1 MIKFCLIYVVCFD
14 IVFNIEFFF
23 FVYLYFKLMYNLI
36 CIFSGKDFELL
47 IVNGWV
53 SLYYNYRDM

>member
-1 MIKFCLIYVVCFD
+1 
-14 IVFNIEFFF
+14 
-23 FVYLYFKLMYNLI
+23 MYNLI